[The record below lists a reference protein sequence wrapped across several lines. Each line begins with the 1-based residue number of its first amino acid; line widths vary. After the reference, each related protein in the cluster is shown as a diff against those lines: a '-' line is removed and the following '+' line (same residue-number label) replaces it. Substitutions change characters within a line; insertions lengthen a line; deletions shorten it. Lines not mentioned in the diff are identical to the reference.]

1 MAEPAMITRPIPST
15 GEAMPVVGLG
25 TWPIFDVG
33 ADEASR
39 RPLREVVK
47 GWSRAVAR

>member
-33 ADEASR
+33 AYEASR